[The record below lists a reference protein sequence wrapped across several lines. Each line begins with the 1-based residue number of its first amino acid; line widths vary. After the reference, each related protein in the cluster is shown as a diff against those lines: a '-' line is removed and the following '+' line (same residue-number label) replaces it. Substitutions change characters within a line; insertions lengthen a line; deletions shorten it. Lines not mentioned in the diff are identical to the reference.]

1 MEGTEKQ
8 GAEVDYKVNI
18 SNPPQ
23 AEQTQPEET
32 SEVQA
37 EEQVQAEGNEEQV
50 QEQVEQPQAE
60 EQAPEE
66 PQQQETAEEAPA
78 MSREEL
84 FNQLLQTK
92 YNMGADELENV
103 LTNSTQ
109 AQELPEEV
117 KAYME
122 YHKETKRG
130 LNDYLRLQ
138 QDFSQ
143 VPDSQL
149 LREYYKQTK
158 QGLDDNDVNALLD
171 LKFGYDEGAEQSVI
185 TSKTLEMKEELFK
198 AKQFFE
204 GQKEKYKKPLE
215 SSTASVSEEQQK
227 AVEFYNKYR
236 EEQTAQ
242 EARQKR
248 SRESFSKK
256 TQSYFNDD
264 FKGFEFKVGDDKLLF
279 KPKDIQT
286 TKRNQ
291 SDLVNFVNQHTDA
304 NGELI
309 DAQKYHTALS
319 MAMNPE
325 AYAKFFYEQGRS
337 SAVNSVVT
345 EGKNI
350 DMDVR
355 SSVQSSQPQP
365 KFRVLDSQSPFFEG
379 LKIKKR

>member
-23 AEQTQPEET
+23 AEQTQPEDT
-32 SEVQA
+32 PEVQA

-50 QEQVEQPQAE
+50 QEQVEQPQAQ
-60 EQAPEE
+60 EQAPQE

-92 YNMGADELENV
+92 YNIGADELENV

-185 TSKTLEMKEELFK
+185 TSKTIEMKEELFK
-198 AKQFFE
+198 QNSFLKVRR
-204 GQKEKYKKPLE
+204 KN
-215 SSTASVSEEQQK
+215 T
-227 AVEFYNKYR
+227 
-236 EEQTAQ
+236 
-242 EARQKR
+242 R
-248 SRESFSKK
+248 SRLS
-256 TQSYFNDD
+256 QAP
-264 FKGFEFKVGDDKLLF
+264 LLF
-279 KPKDIQT
+279 LKNNKEP
-286 TKRNQ
+286 
-291 SDLVNFVNQHTDA
+291 
-304 NGELI
+304 
-309 DAQKYHTALS
+309 LS
-319 MAMNPE
+319 FTINTE
-325 AYAKFFYEQGRS
+325 KSRRLKKLDRS
-337 SAVNSVVT
+337 VHVSLSARRHSLTSMTISKVLNLKS
-345 EGKNI
+345 EMI
-350 DMDVR
+350 
-355 SSVQSSQPQP
+355 SYSSSQKTYRRPRET
-365 KFRVLDSQSPFFEG
+365 KV
-379 LKIKKR
+379 IW